1 MLSYDRLSTK
11 PLLFK
16 SFTGLTV
23 QEFDDIYDKEIEKR
37 YHKHEI
43 KRLSKRKD
51 REREIGAGRHF
62 KLDVKNRFLM
72 LLVYYRLYITYTLA
86 SFLFDLGQSNICRD
100 IQKIEG
106 LIRQCVPI
114 PQKTYQI
121 TKRLKTLEAVEK
133 YFPGFLAF
141 TDCTEQ
147 QIPRPVDKQRRKMY
161 YSGKKKRHTVKNQ
174 ITVNNHGCIL
184 HKVGYKKGRKHD
196 YNIYKR
202 NHPNIPKQVIT
213 VVDLGYLG
221 VEKDFPEQLSA
232 LPYKKKRNQKE
243 LSQEEKEYNTIH
255 SKKRIIVEHTISRLK
270 KYKIM
275 SDIFRNKLRKYNKV
289 SDIVSGLVNYRIM
302 NLRQN

>member
-1 MLSYDRLSTK
+1 MLSYDRLSKK

-16 SFTGLTV
+16 SFTGFTV
-23 QEFDDIYDKEIEKR
+23 QEFDDIYNKKIAKKYE
-37 YHKHEI
+37 KHES
-43 KRLSKRKD
+43 KRLSCKRKED
-51 REREIGAGRHF
+51 RKRKIGAGRHF
-62 KLDVKNRFLM
+62 KLNLKDRFVM

-86 SFLFDLGQSNICRD
+86 GFLFDLDQSNICRD

-121 TKRLKTLEAVEK
+121 TKRLKTLEEVEK

-147 QIPRPVDKQRRKMY
+147 QIPRPVDRERRKIF

-174 ITVNNHGCIL
+174 ITVNNRGYIL
-184 HKVGYKKGRKHD
+184 HKIGYKKGRKHD
-196 YNIYKR
+196 YDIYKN
-202 NHPNIPKQVIT
+202 NHPDIPKQVII

-221 VEKDFPEQLSA
+221 IEKDFPEQLSA
-232 LPYKKKRNQKE
+232 LPYKKKRNQE

-255 SKKRIIVEHTISRLK
+255 SKKRIIVEHIISRLK
-270 KYKIM
+270 NTG
-275 SDIFRNKLRKYNKV
+275 S
-289 SDIVSGLVNYRIM
+289 
-302 NLRQN
+302 